1 MPEEEDSGGGAAPER
16 LTWPEELELPALL
29 AAEKV
34 RALHEGIQSEWGSL
48 LLSACQTAAGR
59 ALWKQ
64 VVRDPLAEVLAGESY
79 LRSLHDKIRGDQL
92 KRARE
97 VSGVIIAVRTL
108 WFDSRLENAVG
119 SFAGGEAQ
127 VVLLGAGTWLMM
139 LSAIIR
145 LYNNASKKRRNEEL
159 RARLCFPHAG
169 MDTRAYRLGCLSS
182 SSVFEVDFPEL
193 LETKEA
199 LLREALG
206 PAEDQRAAATAKS
219 LIRVAADIGES
230 DWLEKLQRSGFAP
243 EKNTVWLLEGIL
255 YYLSHPAAV
264 QVLQSIADN
273 CSSTRS
279 VLLADFMNEPC
290 VSLSRSTFKFHCDW
304 PDHLLP
310 TLGFSQVK
318 LSQIGDPDAH
328 FGLMHDPENLFNR
341 LRNLPRSLQTHPDDG
356 TPCRRLYL
364 VEASGSPQEGTR

>member
-1 MPEEEDSGGGAAPER
+1 MPEEDSGNGAAPER

-29 AAEKV
+29 AAENV
-34 RALHEGIQSEWGSL
+34 RSLHETIHSEWGSL
-48 LLSACQTAAGR
+48 LRSACQTAAGR

-64 VVRDPLAEVLAGESY
+64 VIRDPLAEVLAGESY
-79 LRSLHDKIRGDQL
+79 LRSLHDKIRSDQL
-92 KRARE
+92 NRARE

-119 SFAGGEAQ
+119 AFAGGEAQ
-127 VVLLGAGTWLMM
+127 VVLLGAG
-139 LSAIIR
+139 
-145 LYNNASKKRRNEEL
+145 
-159 RARLCFPHAG
+159 
-169 MDTRAYRLGCLSS
+169 MDTRAYRLGCLSR

-206 PAEDQRAAATAKS
+206 SAEEQGAAVMARS

-230 DWLEKLQRSGFAP
+230 EWLEKLQRSGFAP

-255 YYLSHPAAV
+255 YYLSHQAAV
-264 QVLQSIADN
+264 QLLQSIADN

-279 VLLADFMNEPC
+279 VLLADFMNESC
-290 VSLSRSTFKFHCDW
+290 VSLSHSTFKFHCDW

-341 LRNLPRSLQTHPDDG
+341 LRNLPRSMQTHPDDG

-364 VEASGSPQEGTR
+364 VEASGSAQEGTR